1 MIVIP
6 FSTVTTQEKTF
17 IDRFCENHG
26 IPRDRFASV
35 VFSKALYPHAH
46 LPSLLIGLVWRGYF
60 SSDYELIQ
68 RISRMKRLKDCMEEA
83 DHYSELPSNAHWIRR
98 TLKIRISTRR
108 LQTLFKQ
115 TLSS

>member
-1 MIVIP
+1 MIAT
-6 FSTVTTQEKTF
+6 FFTTVTTQEKTF
-17 IDRFCENHG
+17 IECFCEKNG

-35 VFSKALYPHAH
+35 IFSKALYPHAH
-46 LPSLLIGLVWRGYF
+46 IPRWLIGLVWRGYF

-83 DHYSELPSNAHWIRR
+83 EHYGERHANGHWIRR
-98 TLKIRISTRR
+98 TLKIRVSTRR
-108 LQTLFKQ
+108 LRTLFKQ